1 MAIIT
6 LISDLGKEDHYLA
19 SVKGAIFTG
28 APDARVVDISH
39 AIRPFDIYEASFV
52 LKSCYSHFPEGTI
65 HVVSVND
72 VLTESHDHVVLKY
85 DGHYFIGADNGIFSI
100 LIEKREVEIFSLNV
114 PSEFDFETF
123 PLRSRFVTAACH
135 LARGGTPEVIGKRVK
150 ELMGVELFKPL
161 LEPNVIRG
169 QVIYVD
175 GYENVITNITEQTF
189 RDVKK
194 GRDFRINLVRSQ
206 EVIKKIVTSY
216 ADVAPGRA
224 LAIFGGANLLEIAI
238 SKGAPRMGG
247 GAHSLLGL
255 RINDTVRIEFE

>member
-19 SVKGAIFTG
+19 SVKGAIYKG
-28 APDARVVDISH
+28 APNARVLDVSH
-39 AIRPFDIYEASFV
+39 TIRPFDIYEASFV

-65 HVVSVND
+65 HIVSVND
-72 VLTESHDHVVLKY
+72 VLTESHDHLVLKY
-85 DGHYFIGADNGIFSI
+85 DGHYFIGADNGVFSI

-114 PSEFDFETF
+114 PLEFDFETF
-123 PLRSRFVTAACH
+123 PLRNRFVTAACH
-135 LARGGTPEVIGKRVK
+135 LARGGTPEVIGKRVS
-150 ELMGVELFKPL
+150 EMMEAELFKPL
-161 LEPNVIRG
+161 IEPNVIRG
-169 QVIYVD
+169 QIIYVD
-175 GYENVITNITEQTF
+175 GYENVITNITKQTF
-189 RDVKK
+189 RDIRK
-194 GRDFRINLVRSQ
+194 GRNFSINLVRSQ
-206 EVIKKIVTSY
+206 EVIKHIATSY